1 MAIELKSSDAN
12 LARYGVKPTELGAV
26 LSKDTKVNSYVI
38 FIASLGDE
46 ADQFKFS
53 LPVGKAFV
61 CLDTKKLPGIFKQI
75 FTSLLLKNNE

>member
-1 MAIELKSSDAN
+1 M
-12 LARYGVKPTELGAV
+12 
-26 LSKDTKVNSYVI
+26 SKDPRVNAYVI

-46 ADQFKFS
+46 ADQYKFS

-75 FTSLLLKNNE
+75 FTSLLLKSNE